1 MTYDWIIAAAVIAVV
16 LYVIWALNFP
26 RWVKATYTV
35 ALAFVVMNPEWGP
48 MAVIANLVIAFLA
61 LAYAIILL
69 AVNGLRQRRS
79 LGPGPWCADCGA
91 EATPAY
97 RKSLDGHHM
106 LVQCARC
113 GFGLGTGEVKDKPR
127 RRSGPWCLCCGNR
140 APFHGKAIDNKHVI
154 VRCEYCGV
162 GPGTFDYDELHVEWP
177 YDPGD
182 WLLPREASQ

>member
-1 MTYDWIIAAAVIAVV
+1 VIAVV

-113 GFGLGTGEVKDKPR
+113 GFGLGTLDAKKAKRAR
-127 RRSGPWCLCCGNR
+127 RRI
-140 APFHGKAIDNKHVI
+140 AK
-154 VRCEYCGV
+154 
-162 GPGTFDYDELHVEWP
+162 
-177 YDPGD
+177 
-182 WLLPREASQ
+182 